1 MGSHIARLGEGLIAI
16 WMWTDIGFATSVVVQ
31 VGLQVVLLGEGL
43 GAQGAA
49 KRLNS
54 RMEAMVQSHVA
65 AIGKGFSA
73 HRALIGFLPTVSS
86 HVLF

>member
-1 MGSHIARLGEGLIAI
+1 
-16 WMWTDIGFATSVVVQ
+16 MWTDIGLATSMIIQ

-49 KRLNS
+49 KGLDS
-54 RMEAMVQSHVA
+54 RVEAMVQSHVA

-73 HRALIGFLPTVSS
+73 HGALIRLFPTVCS
-86 HVLF
+86 HMLF

>member
-16 WMWTDIGFATSVVVQ
+16 WMWTDIGLATSMVVQ
-31 VGLQVVLLGEGL
+31 VGLQVVLLGKGL

-49 KRLNS
+49 EGLDS

-65 AIGKGFSA
+65 AIGKGFST
-73 HRALIGFLPTVSS
+73 HGALIGFLPTVSS